1 MAKDDRFVFLAE
13 WYDDQASL
21 IRKYNLTYYPSDHT
35 IDMVPAT
42 IASNS
47 QYSTI

>member
-1 MAKDDRFVFLAE
+1 MATDDRFIFLAE

-35 IDMVPAT
+35 IDMVSRPLSANT
-42 IASNS
+42 I
-47 QYSTI
+47 

>member
-1 MAKDDRFVFLAE
+1 MAKDDRFVFIAE

-35 IDMVPAT
+35 IDMVPAD
-42 IASNS
+42 ASSNLRT
-47 QYSTI
+47 STI